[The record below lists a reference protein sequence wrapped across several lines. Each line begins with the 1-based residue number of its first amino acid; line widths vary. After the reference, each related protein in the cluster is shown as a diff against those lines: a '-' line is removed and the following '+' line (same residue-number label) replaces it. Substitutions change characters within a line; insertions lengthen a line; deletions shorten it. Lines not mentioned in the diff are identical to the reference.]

1 MSNIILAAIVLVA
14 GLAFIVFVMSF
25 ATRKKKGPPLPN
37 QSPENTGSDQ
47 IDPTLDSDRDR
58 IPDVEEINR
67 YGTDPHSYD
76 TDKDGIGD
84 REEIIQRTDPTSVD
98 TDRDNLTDLQE
109 RYAGTDPT
117 HPDTDRDGISD
128 SQDKD

>member
-1 MSNIILAAIVLVA
+1 MSNIVLAAIVLVA
-14 GLAFIVFVMSF
+14 GLAFIVFVMFF
-25 ATRKKKGPPLPN
+25 ATRKRRDQTTFTQP
-37 QSPENTGSDQ
+37 SENKTNEQ
-47 IDPTLDSDRDR
+47 IDSTLDSDRDR
-58 IPDVEEINR
+58 IPDTEEVNR